1 MAGSKS
7 KMKGVMDALLDSVH
21 AQDSEKSSGKQAEK
35 VGPKKGAF
43 SHRMDSLPTPGVSRK
58 NELKVQLRV
67 DPAQC
72 RIWTDHDRRYDLLSE
87 VNCADL
93 IEGFRAQG
101 QQIPAVVRELP
112 DDPTHKYEIIV
123 GTRRHWTATFLG
135 LPYLVEVQTLTD
147 KQAFVLV
154 DAENRQR
161 KDISDYER
169 ALFYANALK
178 QLYSTQ
184 KDMAESM
191 QTSTAWLSEYLSL
204 AAFPDEVVACYRDI
218 NDIRVT
224 HSRKLTPLLKDSKM
238 RARIMTRTETLKG
251 ESLEAS
257 GVLKALMEAAK
268 PKRGG
273 GMNLNKEFMLDKK
286 KAFSISKSGRGGL
299 NIKIDPKFE
308 GNLDALVDMISD
320 AVKNHI

>member
-7 KMKGVMDALLDSVH
+7 KMKSVMDSLRDSVH
-21 AQDSEKSSGKQAEK
+21 AQDSGKSSELKTEK
-35 VGPKKGAF
+35 TGSKKGAF
-43 SHRMDSLPTPGVSRK
+43 GHRLDSLPTPGVNRK
-58 NELKVQLRV
+58 NELKVQLKV
-67 DPAQC
+67 EPARC
-72 RIWTDHDRRYDLLSE
+72 RIWADHDRRYDLLSE

-101 QQIPAVVRELP
+101 QQIPAVVRELT
-112 DDPTHKYEIIV
+112 DDPTHDYEIIV
-123 GTRRHWTATFLG
+123 GTRRHWTATFLD

-147 KQAFVLV
+147 NQAFVLV

-178 QLYSTQ
+178 RLYSTQ
-184 KDMAESM
+184 KEMAEAM

-218 NDIRVT
+218 SEIRVT
-224 HSRKLTPLLKDSKM
+224 HSRKLTPLLRESKI
-238 RARIMTRTETLKG
+238 RARILNRAKSLKSEG
-251 ESLEAS
+251 LEAS
-257 GVLKALMEAAK
+257 GVLKALVEAAK

-273 GMNLNKEFMLDKK
+273 GMNMNKTFLLDKK

-308 GNLDALVDMISD
+308 GNLDELVEMISD

>member
-1 MAGSKS
+1 MPGSKS
-7 KMKGVMDALLDSVH
+7 KMKGVMDALRDSVH
-21 AQDSEKSSGKQAEK
+21 AQSGEQTPEIHAAK

-43 SHRMDSLPTPGVSRK
+43 GHRLDSLPRQGVTRK

-67 DPAQC
+67 DPARC
-72 RIWTDHDRRYDLLSE
+72 RIWSDHDRRYDLLTE
-87 VNCADL
+87 VNCSDL

-101 QQIPAVVRELP
+101 QQIPAVVRELT
-112 DDPTHKYEIIV
+112 DDPTHDYEIIV

-135 LPYLVEVQTLTD
+135 LPYLIEVQNLTD

-178 QLYSTQ
+178 RLYSTQ
-184 KDMAESM
+184 KDMAEAM

-204 AAFPDEVVACYRDI
+204 AAFPEEVVACYRDI
-218 NDIRVT
+218 SEIRVT
-224 HSRKLTPLLKDSKM
+224 HSRKITPLLRDSKI
-238 RARIMTRTETLKG
+238 RARIMSRAKSLKSEG
-251 ESLEAS
+251 LEAS
-257 GVLKALMEAAK
+257 GVLKALVEAAK

-273 GMNLNKEFMLDKK
+273 GMNLNKEFLLDKK

-308 GNLDALVDMISD
+308 GNLDELVEMISD